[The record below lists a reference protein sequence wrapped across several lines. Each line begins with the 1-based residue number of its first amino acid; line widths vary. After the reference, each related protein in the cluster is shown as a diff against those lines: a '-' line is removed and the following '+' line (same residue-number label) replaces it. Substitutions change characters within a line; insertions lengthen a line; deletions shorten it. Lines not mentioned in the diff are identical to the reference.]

1 MRRGQ
6 YFSGNY
12 GSALGDTRTAANLIA
27 QAGATQGQM
36 LANLGAQLGGAISS
50 SLEKFRLNKEKKEKE
65 QRAENQFL
73 NLYEGNPENPI
84 FKNLNINS
92 TDEAKA
98 VAKDISKDP
107 QLIQQAMKFAQFAT
121 TQQQAQEVSQLRDL
135 QRQQIQQSMENQQT
149 DRLRANQKRMSENQ
163 FFQKLP
169 SLVTDPQA
177 QRQADIAIPGLAALG
192 NGDARNRFMQAQL
205 QDPKNQKRV
214 LDLNDQDFLDQFKG
228 DPQQIQRALA
238 FIENRNKAQK
248 PQKIARTITV
258 QDGQG
263 GFTQVGVDE
272 AGNPV
277 RDFGPP
283 KPSGMYPTPEEQAK
297 GKEDIL
303 SVENANDFVN
313 KTRENS
319 LDSAKS
325 ILPATRALTLLEKG
339 DLDTGGIAELKTNT
353 IAMLDSL
360 GIPIDKETMDKVAN
374 TQNFRAEVGK
384 FLFENI
390 SNTKGSISEKEMDI
404 FTKISPGLQMTPEA
418 NKVLLKYVIKKAE
431 RDKDRVKFIQDMR
444 RKGVSIVEQRNRLED
459 YMIENDLSEVLS
471 PIAGQPGEQ
480 SPQNTFNLNGQ
491 SVQGEVVGTKPNG
504 DKLIKVNGQIFVQ
517 PAQ

>member
-1 MRRGQ
+1 MARGRPFFGQ
-6 YFSGNY
+6 GPAPYIARMNMEAATAPGRAYAAAFQK
-12 GSALGDTRTAANLIA
+12 LGDIA
-27 QAGATQGQM
+27 SDT
-36 LANLGAQLGGAISS
+36 
-50 SLEKFRLNKEKKEKE
+50 LEKFREKKEEKEREDNFERMAKKLPSEVFSAFGVQSEEEKSDFIKSIKKKGLREDAMAVMSFYQKAQDAQDARDVRNLQMDQLRRNMERQKDADLQKE
-65 QRAENQFL
+65 QE
-73 NLYEGNPENPI
+73 
-84 FKNLNINS
+84 
-92 TDEAKA
+92 
-98 VAKDISKDP
+98 
-107 QLIQQAMKFAQFAT
+107 
-121 TQQQAQEVSQLRDL
+121 
-135 QRQQIQQSMENQQT
+135 
-149 DRLRANQKRMSENQ
+149 RMSENQ
-163 FFQKLP
+163 FMQ
-169 SLVTDPQA
+169 SLMSQTASPQA
-177 QRQADIAIPGLAALG
+177 QRQADIARPGLAALG

-205 QDPKNQKRV
+205 QQPQNQVPVSSLGSQDFGRFASREGLDPKLSVARME
-214 LDLNDQDFLDQFKG
+214 
-228 DPQQIQRALA
+228 ALRQG
-238 FIENRNKAQK
+238 EQK

-325 ILPATRALTLLEKG
+325 IRPATRALTLLEKG

-404 FTKISPGLQMTPEA
+404 FAKISPGLQMTPEA

-444 RKGVSIVEQRNRLED
+444 RKGVGIVEQRNRLED

-471 PIAGQPGEQ
+471 PIAGQPVEQ
-480 SPQNTFNLNGQ
+480 SAQNTFNLNGQ

>member
-1 MRRGQ
+1 M
-6 YFSGNY
+6 
-12 GSALGDTRTAANLIA
+12 AIGDTVNAGLMRVDFSPIARAGEA
-27 QAGATQGQM
+27 QAR
-36 LANLGAQLGGAISS
+36 ANQAFGDAIGGVID
-50 SLEKFRLNKEKKEKE
+50 KFYQKKKEKAEKE
-65 QRAENQFL
+65 QLKQAYLKLGMPEEVADAAKNDKDLANQF
-73 NLYEGNPENPI
+73 
-84 FKNLNINS
+84 INKMNADRNYS
-92 TDEAKA
+92 LEMEKFN
-98 VAKDISKDP
+98 
-107 QLIQQAMKFAQFAT
+107 QAG
-121 TQQQAQEVSQLRDL
+121 ELRDL
-135 QRQQIQQSMENQQT
+135 QRQQIMRNMERQESADQ
-149 DRLRANQKRMSENQ
+149 LKGEELMAENQ
-163 FFQKLP
+163 FLQTLP
-169 SLVTDPQA
+169 SLITSPQA
-177 QRQADIAIPGLAALG
+177 QRQADIARPGLPALG
-192 NGDARNRFMQAQL
+192 NADTRNRFLQSQL
-205 QDPKNQKRV
+205 ENPRNQV
-214 LDLNDQDFLDQFKG
+214 PVMNLNDRDFLNQFKD
-228 DPQQIQRALA
+228 DPQQIKRALA
-238 FIENRNKAQK
+238 FIEKRRENQK

-258 QDGQG
+258 EDGQG
-263 GFTQVGVDE
+263 GFTQIGVDE

-283 KPSGMYPTPEEQAK
+283 KPSVMYPTPEEQAK

-319 LDSAKS
+319 LESAKS
-325 ILPATRALTLLEKG
+325 IRPATRALTLLEKG

-404 FTKISPGLQMTPEA
+404 FAKISPGLQMTPEA
-418 NKVLLKYVIKKAE
+418 NKVLLQYVIKKAE

-471 PIAGQPGEQ
+471 PIAGQPSEQ
-480 SPQNTFNLNGQ
+480 TPQNTFNLNGQ
-491 SVQGEVVGTKPNG
+491 NVLGEVVGTKPNG

>member
-1 MRRGQ
+1 MARRPFFGQ
-6 YFSGNY
+6 NDTKIAKMDMQAATAPGRAYA
-12 GSALGDTRTAANLIA
+12 SAFQKLGDIA
-27 QAGATQGQM
+27 SDT
-36 LANLGAQLGGAISS
+36 
-50 SLEKFRLNKEKKEKE
+50 LEKFREKKEEKE
-65 QRAENQFL
+65 QQELSKNQIV
-73 NLYEGNPENPI
+73 NLYKGNPDHPV
-84 FKNLNINS
+84 FKALDVQSI
-92 TDEAKA
+92 DEAKA
-98 VAKDISKDP
+98 VAGDFSKQP
-107 QLIQQAMKFAQFAT
+107 ELLTQAMSFAKAVT
-121 TQQQAQEVSQLRDL
+121 DEKQAQEASALRDL
-135 QRQQIQQSMENQQT
+135 QRQQILRNME
-149 DRLRANQKRMSENQ
+149 RQKDADLLADEERMSENQ
-163 FFQKLP
+163 FMQ
-169 SLVTDPQA
+169 SLMSQTASPQA
-177 QRQADIAIPGLAALG
+177 QSQADIARPGLAALG

-205 QDPKNQKRV
+205 QQPQNQVPVSSLGSQDFGRFASREGLDPKLSVARME
-214 LDLNDQDFLDQFKG
+214 
-228 DPQQIQRALA
+228 ALRQA
-238 FIENRNKAQK
+238 EQK

-325 ILPATRALTLLEKG
+325 IRPATRALTLLEKG

-404 FTKISPGLQMTPEA
+404 FAKISPGLQMTPEA

-444 RKGVSIVEQRNRLED
+444 RKGVGIVEQRNRLED

-471 PIAGQPGEQ
+471 PIAGQPVEQ

>member
-1 MRRGQ
+1 MAIGDTVQAGLMRVD
-6 YFSGNY
+6 FSPIQRAGEAQARANQ
-12 GSALGDTRTAANLIA
+12 ALGDAIGGVIDKFYQKKKDKQEREERE
-27 QAGATQGQM
+27 QAYRQM
-36 LANLGAQLGGAISS
+36 GLSD
-50 SLEKFRLNKEKKEKE
+50 E
-65 QRAENQFL
+65 
-73 NLYEGNPENPI
+73 
-84 FKNLNINS
+84 
-92 TDEAKA
+92 EAKA
-98 VAKDISKDP
+98 ASRDKDLANQFINKMNADRNYDL
-107 QLIQQAMKFAQFAT
+107 QVDQFNQA
-121 TQQQAQEVSQLRDL
+121 SQLRDL
-135 QRQQIQQSMENQQT
+135 QMDQLRRNMERQKDADLLADEERQKQEAQAQIYDQFLSGREMINMPMGVQDQNPLMRGVPQPTAQVPQGEYKGN
-149 DRLRANQKRMSENQ
+149 R
-163 FFQKLP
+163 FFQTEQGKSDFT
-169 SLVTDPQA
+169 SLVDA
-177 QRQADIAIPGLAALG
+177 GIDASDALEMASKREADLLA
-192 NGDARNRFMQAQL
+192 R
-205 QDPKNQKRV
+205 
-214 LDLNDQDFLDQFKG
+214 
-228 DPQQIQRALA
+228 
-238 FIENRNKAQK
+238 QK

-325 ILPATRALTLLEKG
+325 IRPATRALTLLEKG

-404 FTKISPGLQMTPEA
+404 FAKISPGLQMTPEA
-418 NKVLLKYVIKKAE
+418 NKVLLQYVIKKAE

-444 RKGVSIVEQRNRLED
+444 RKGVGIVEQRNRLED

-471 PIAGQPGEQ
+471 PIAGQPVEQ